1 MATLYMN
8 DGVTALRLIFH
19 LPRINPATGALI
31 FTNRALVLFVLP
43 YFALMISTFG
53 TVELHTDAFTP
64 FSVVQWTAL
73 RLLGQCPL
81 SQALCPYDVRMPAW
95 FPQVLP

>member
-1 MATLYMN
+1 MANITEIHMSFWPAQMATLYMN

-53 TVELHTDAFTP
+53 TVELHMM
-64 FSVVQWTAL
+64 
-73 RLLGQCPL
+73 PL
-81 SQALCPYDVRMPAW
+81 HHSQSCI
-95 FPQVLP
+95 